1 MSAHDPGPSPASTPD
16 RRTIPGA
23 ACLRRRGRVLAVTVL
38 SAAAAA
44 AAVAV
49 PAGATATSAVPLCTA
64 GQLRPAFRGGQ
75 GAAGHLYLTY
85 HFTNV
90 GGTCHTRGWVGAL
103 LFGTDGRPLPTHLSR
118 VGGAATLTLA
128 HNATASWAF
137 GYVNPAMLGCRPP
150 ASSALI
156 ITPPDSATPVL
167 QTRSFSPC
175 NGQFAATGLQAGG

>member
-1 MSAHDPGPSPASTPD
+1 MQPAC
-16 RRTIPGA
+16 A
-23 ACLRRRGRVLAVTVL
+23 ARPCAGRHRAQRGGRGGRGRRPGRSDGNERLAVVHRR
-38 SAAAAA
+38 AAAA
-44 AAVAV
+44 
-49 PAGATATSAVPLCTA
+49 GFD
-64 GQLRPAFRGGQ
+64 GRQ

-137 GYVNPAMLGCRPP
+137 GYVNPAILGCRPP

-175 NGQFAATGLQAGG
+175 NGQFTATGLQAGG